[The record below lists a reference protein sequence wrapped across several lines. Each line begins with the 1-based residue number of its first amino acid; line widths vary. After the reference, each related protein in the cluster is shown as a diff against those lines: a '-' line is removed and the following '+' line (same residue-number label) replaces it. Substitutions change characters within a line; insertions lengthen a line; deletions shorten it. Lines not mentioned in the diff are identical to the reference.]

1 LLLTFLRTVLP
12 EAVVLRPESLLE
24 VDLLG
29 GTTEACSVDLDFYV
43 SFRALYAIVH
53 SEDEL
58 RVEFRDSR
66 VGENRMFCGPDYGRL
81 RRVTC
86 MALFVLVPLVGCSGM
101 AGIGGQGDT
110 TAAPPG
116 RILDPIAAFAADP
129 PPSGQGQVFL
139 PERNEAVTLRFV
151 RQYSAAS
158 GRECREVRVAQR
170 GGDNQRLFCR
180 AGPGWIE
187 ARPLLAETVGR

>member
-1 LLLTFLRTVLP
+1 
-12 EAVVLRPESLLE
+12 
-24 VDLLG
+24 
-29 GTTEACSVDLDFYV
+29 
-43 SFRALYAIVH
+43 
-53 SEDEL
+53 
-58 RVEFRDSR
+58 
-66 VGENRMFCGPDYGRL
+66 
-81 RRVTC
+81 
-86 MALFVLVPLVGCSGM
+86 MALVMFVPLVGCSGVT
-101 AGIGGQGDT
+101 GIGGQSDT

-129 PPSGQGQVFL
+129 PPNGQGQVFL
-139 PERNEAVTLRFV
+139 PEQNEPVTLRFV

-170 GGDNQRLFCR
+170 SGETARLFCR

>member
-1 LLLTFLRTVLP
+1 VLSHALILRQ
-12 EAVVLRPESLLE
+12 ESLLE

-29 GTTEACSVDLDFYV
+29 GPAENRSVDLEFYF
-43 SFRALYAIVH
+43 SIKALYAITK
-53 SEDEL
+53 SDD
-58 RVEFRDSR
+58 EFRLVFRESR
-66 VGENRMFCGPDYGRL
+66 VGESWMFSGPDYGRL
-81 RRVTC
+81 CRGMC
-86 MALFVLVPLVGCSGM
+86 MALLVLVSLVGCSGT
-101 AGIGGQGDT
+101 GGVGGQGDA

-139 PERNEAVTLRFV
+139 PERNEPVTLRFV

-170 GGDNQRLFCR
+170 TGETARLFCR